1 MILHARPR
9 GVAVDVSLVGENC
22 VQLSFQMVN
31 TALKSQSAIS
41 LICCNPGGGNS
52 CGGDEETS
60 TPIDIRVISIHV
72 LSNADKKHQWQFWG
86 QELSWENNRYR
97 NPDPAPFH
105 DVIKNIPAK

>member
-86 QELSWENNRYR
+86 QELSGENNR
-97 NPDPAPFH
+97 
-105 DVIKNIPAK
+105 